1 MRYMASQRAQSE
13 MRTTAE
19 RQEGVISHVQLIAIG
34 FTRCE
39 IAGMLRRG
47 HLIRI
52 AHGVYAVG
60 HARLTI
66 RGRLYAAQLAAG
78 PGAFLS
84 HRTAAA
90 CRGLRPHAAVIEL
103 TVPAE
108 HTPTRRKGIRLH
120 RTTTPVDRAQA
131 RPHDGLLTA
140 TVPRIIIDLARTER
154 PGEIQRLI
162 RESIRTGQFDLAA
175 LYTALEAHPRRPG
188 TGLARAALHRYLP
201 GSEDR
206 KSWLET
212 QFQRHALGDP
222 RLPAPLYNQR
232 LLGYEIDVMWV
243 DQRVTLELDGRPYHV
258 AVEDFDRDRGKD
270 RVLTRH
276 GWRSIRVSDFEW
288 EHDRAS
294 VLDDL
299 YALLGV

>member
-1 MRYMASQRAQSE
+1 
-13 MRTTAE
+13 MRTMAE

-34 FTRCE
+34 FTRDE

-52 AHGVYAVG
+52 ANGVYAVG
-60 HARLTI
+60 HCRLTI
-66 RGRLYAAQLAAG
+66 RGRLHAAQLIAG

-90 CRGLRPHAAVIEL
+90 CRRLPSHVAVIEL
-103 TVPAE
+103 TVPAD
-108 HTPTRRKGIRLH
+108 HTPARRSGLRLRLH
-120 RTTTPVDRAQA
+120 RTTTTVDRTQA
-131 RPHDGLLTA
+131 SLHDGLLTA

-154 PGEIQRLI
+154 PAEVQRLI

-175 LYTALEAHPRRPG
+175 LHTALEAHPRRPG

-222 RLPAPLYNQR
+222 RLPAPLYNER

-276 GWRSIRVSDFEW
+276 GWRPIRVSDFEW
-288 EHDRAS
+288 EHDRAT

-299 YALLGV
+299 YALLCV